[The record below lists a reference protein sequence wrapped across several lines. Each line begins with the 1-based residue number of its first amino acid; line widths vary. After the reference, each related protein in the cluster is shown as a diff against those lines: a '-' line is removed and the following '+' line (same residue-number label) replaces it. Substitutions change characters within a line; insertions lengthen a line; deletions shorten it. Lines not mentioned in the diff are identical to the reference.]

1 MTLTRRDTRAAARDR
16 NGQRDSSGHEAALTT
31 TATSLRAPSEVTA
44 AQSVYNRAVLS
55 GMHGVAPIVLVED
68 NDDDAFFVGAALKGA
83 KISNAL
89 ITVTSAAEARAALL
103 SPPRDRLQPV
113 LFILDVELPG
123 GESGVDFL
131 RWLRRQDE
139 PLASTPAMMLTGTGR
154 ASHDASRA
162 LGSHFYLEKPVSPE
176 QLANAVQALGFV
188 VLTTADSGGAVR
200 IIERR

>member
-1 MTLTRRDTRAAARDR
+1 
-16 NGQRDSSGHEAALTT
+16 
-31 TATSLRAPSEVTA
+31 
-44 AQSVYNRAVLS
+44 
-55 GMHGVAPIVLVED
+55 MHGVAPIVLVED
-68 NDDDAFFVGAALKGA
+68 NDDDAFFVGAALKDA

-89 ITVTSAAEARAALL
+89 ITVPSAAEARAALL
-103 SPPRDRLQPV
+103 APSRGRLEPV

-131 RWLRRQDE
+131 RWVRQQDE

-154 ASHDASRA
+154 AAHPASRA